1 MTPESSLHLSR
12 RSLLRATVLS
22 ALGAGALSACG
33 TGGASGST
41 AIRFHQSK
49 PEVIGYFDEV
59 LKDFSATHHEVQ
71 VTHDATT
78 SLVAGFVRERPPD
91 LALENYLLDVGNF
104 VTRGALSDLS
114 DLPEAKLI
122 DPAVQDQVRQYAS
135 YRDETSVLPYSVTAA
150 GVVYNKALF
159 EKHGQAIPTTWDEL
173 IGVCKAF
180 QEAGVTPIYA
190 TYIDTWTTSQGL
202 FDYVSG
208 SMLDIADFYD
218 RLKKQGGDVGSGSPV
233 SFSKD
238 FKPAVERMVQLIPYF
253 NKNASSRDYGDGNV
267 AFSKGQAAMY
277 LQGPWAIGEISKL
290 DPKMPLGTFP
300 LGATDDPQD
309 AKARINFDL
318 ALWIPRGS
326 STRDAATELL
336 TYLMQPRVINK
347 YNQDNLGFS
356 PLKTAPKVTDPRI
369 AGLQEAFDQGRVY
382 QGAGTYVPPVIPLPN
397 YLQELVIT
405 KDVDLFLSRMDRDWA
420 RLAKRTLV

>member
-1 MTPESSLHLSR
+1 MAPSSSLLLSR
-12 RSLLRATVLS
+12 RSLLKAAALS
-22 ALGAGALSACG
+22 ALGGGSLSACG
-33 TGGASGST
+33 AGGAAGT
-41 AIRFHQSK
+41 TTIRFHQSK
-49 PEVIGYFDEV
+49 PEVIGYFDEL
-59 LKDFSATHHEVQ
+59 LKRFNATHARVR

-91 LALENYLLDVGNF
+91 LALENFLLDVGNF

-114 DLPEAKLI
+114 DLPEAKEVNPGI
-122 DPAVQDQVRQYAS
+122 QDQVRQYAH
-135 YRDETSVLPYSVTAA
+135 YGNETSVLPYSVTAA
-150 GVVYNKALF
+150 GVVYSKDLF
-159 EKHGQAIPTTWDEL
+159 EKHDQQIPTTWNEL

-180 QEAGVTPIYA
+180 GKAGVTPIFS
-190 TYIDTWTTSQGL
+190 TFTDTWTISQGL
-202 FDYVSG
+202 FDYVAG
-208 SMLDIADFYD
+208 SMVDIAGFYN
-218 RLKKQGGDVGSGSPV
+218 RLKQQGGDVGSGSPV

-238 FKPAVERMVQLIPYF
+238 FRPAVERMVELIPYF
-253 NKNASSRDYGDGNV
+253 NKNAASRDYGDGNV

-290 DPKMPLGTFP
+290 APKMRLGTFP
-300 LGATDDPQD
+300 LGATDNPKD

-326 STRDAATELL
+326 STRGAATELL
-336 TYLMQPRVINK
+336 SFLMQPSVINK

-356 PLKTAPKVTDPRI
+356 PLKNAPEVTDPRI
-369 AGLQEAFDQGRVY
+369 AGLQEAFGAGRVY
-382 QGAGTYVPPVIPLPN
+382 QGAGTYVPPNIPLPN

-405 KDVDLFLSRMDRDWA
+405 KNVDLFLSRMDRDWA

>member
-1 MTPESSLHLSR
+1 MTSAAAPLSR
-12 RSLLRATVLS
+12 RSVLKAAALS
-22 ALGAGALSACG
+22 AVATGPLSACG
-33 TGGASGST
+33 AGDGT

-49 PEVIGYFDEV
+49 PEVIGYFDD
-59 LKDFSATHHEVQ
+59 LIQQFNASHPKLD

-78 SLVAGFVRERPPD
+78 SLVAGFVRGRPPD

-122 DPAVQDQVRQYAS
+122 EPSVQAQVAQYAE
-135 YRDETSVLPYSVTAA
+135 YKGETSVLPYSVTAA
-150 GVVYNKALF
+150 GVIYNKALF
-159 EKHGQAIPTTWDEL
+159 EKHGQSIPSTWDQL

-190 TYIDTWTTSQGL
+190 TYTDTWTTSQGL

-208 SMLDIADFYD
+208 SMLDIAAFYD
-218 RLKKQGGDVGSGSPV
+218 QLKEQGGDVGSDSPV

-238 FKPAVERMVQLIPYF
+238 FAPAVDRMLQLAGYF
-253 NKNASSRDYGDGNV
+253 NKNATSRDYGDGNV
-267 AFSKGQAAMY
+267 AFSKGEAAMY
-277 LQGPWAIGEISKL
+277 LQGPWAIGEIGKL
-290 DPKMPLGTFP
+290 APKLQLGTFP
-300 LGATDDPQD
+300 LGATDDPGD

-326 STRDAATELL
+326 STRSAARELISF
-336 TYLMQPRVINK
+336 LMQPSVINK

-356 PLKTAPKVTDPRI
+356 PLKNAPKVTDPRI
-369 AGLQEAFDQGRVY
+369 AGLQAPFDEGRIY

-405 KDVDLFLSRMDRDWA
+405 KNAELFLSRMDRDWA
-420 RLAKRTLV
+420 RLAQRTLV